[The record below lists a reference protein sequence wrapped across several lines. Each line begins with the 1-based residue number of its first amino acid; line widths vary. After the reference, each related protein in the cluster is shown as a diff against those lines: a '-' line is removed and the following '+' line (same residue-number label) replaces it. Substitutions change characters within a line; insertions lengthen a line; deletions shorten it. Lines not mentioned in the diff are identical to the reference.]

1 MTSPTPLPTPPSA
14 PPPLNPFVK
23 LLIEVGPLTAFFVTN
38 AQKGL
43 FAATAVFMVTVVIAL
58 AANWVLAR
66 RVPTLPLVTA
76 AFVLVF
82 GGLTLYL
89 NDSLFI
95 KLKPT
100 VVNVLFATTLAGGMM
115 FGKSFLKSV
124 VGEAFSLTD
133 EGWRVLTYR
142 WAFYFAMLAVANE
155 IVWRNFSDD
164 VWVSFK
170 VFGVMPA
177 TILFSVAQLPLM
189 NRYKPAEESA

>member
-1 MTSPTPLPTPPSA
+1 MTSPTPPSA

-43 FAATAVFMVTVVIAL
+43 FTATAVFMVTVVIAL

-66 RVPTLPLVTA
+66 RMPTLPLVTA

-124 VGEAFSLTD
+124 VGEALSLTD

-142 WAFYFAMLAVANE
+142 WAFYFAMLAIANE

-164 VWVSFK
+164 IWVSFK

-189 NRYKPAEESA
+189 NRYKPAEESV